1 MTINSDKK
9 LCRYHIYLRLDL
21 SLDIQNK
28 IYEKLISTVQCEK
41 EKGNIKCFNE
51 QYLQCRPLFVHP
63 LCSG

>member
-9 LCRYHIYLRLDL
+9 LCRYLIYLRLDL

-41 EKGNIKCFNE
+41 EKGNKMF
-51 QYLQCRPLFVHP
+51 
-63 LCSG
+63 